1 MVLGLVG
8 ACLPISKP
16 RPGRDIA
23 EMEKWSRENLGPRIN
38 LLPAS
43 HLPISGLRQYLKVA
57 YITIPRRPHLLSR
70 LSQMYPRVEL
80 DRCSFVLGRLRLH
93 LNHGGFKIR
102 SPVFCNFLV
111 DIFVRLDLLVPRA
124 FSLCLLGLHGI
135 LKSPKF
141 FFFFFEYL
149 LAGGF
154 LLDIAFHPGI

>member
-1 MVLGLVG
+1 
-8 ACLPISKP
+8 
-16 RPGRDIA
+16 
-23 EMEKWSRENLGPRIN
+23 
-38 LLPAS
+38 
-43 HLPISGLRQYLKVA
+43 
-57 YITIPRRPHLLSR
+57 
-70 LSQMYPRVEL
+70 MYPRVEL

-141 FFFFFEYL
+141 FFFEYL